1 MEKAVN
7 DEAHHAYLMNMLN
20 KRANKPFDI
29 KTVTYEEMIAKPE
42 EMDDLVPVPVYIN
55 MDKKIRVDTS
65 IEAKEIDHIALKLI
79 FLGQSEAAEKV
90 LMTMYRDK
98 KWEGNGF

>member
-1 MEKAVN
+1 
-7 DEAHHAYLMNMLN
+7 MNMLN
-20 KRANKPFDI
+20 KRGNKPFDM

-65 IEAKEIDHIALKLI
+65 IEAKEINHIALKLI
-79 FLGQSEAAEKV
+79 FQGQSEAAEKV
-90 LMTMYRDK
+90 IMTMYRDK